1 MSLLSRFSARRRTL
15 IGVVHLQALPGS
27 PRSARSLR
35 EIRLAAVNDAKAYF
49 KADCD
54 GVIVEN
60 FGDVPFLRDS
70 VPAVVVASMTALALA
85 VKDVAAS
92 RPVGVNVLRNAA
104 CDALAVATGAEL
116 DFIRVNVLTS
126 VSVADQGLIE
136 GDAARLMRQRR
147 ELAPDVAV
155 LADLRVKHAAPL
167 REGDLD
173 VEVEELTQRALAD
186 VVLVTGKT
194 TGRAPSEQHLTSV
207 VAAAGATPVM
217 VASGISAD
225 SVHQFAA
232 AAGYVVGS
240 SLKRGGVL
248 AAPVDPKRVAALRKA
263 IDSLTPKSRGS
274 HVA

>member
-1 MSLLSRFSARRRTL
+1 MSLLPRLCARRRSL

-27 PRSARSLR
+27 PRSARSIR
-35 EIRLAAVNDAKAYF
+35 EIRSAAVNDAKAYV
-49 KADCD
+49 KSDCD
-54 GVIVEN
+54 AVIVEN

-70 VPAVVVASMTALALA
+70 VPAVVVATMTALALA
-85 VKDVAAS
+85 VKEVADG

-104 CDALAVATGAEL
+104 CDALAIAAGAEL

-147 ELAPDVAV
+147 ALAPDVVV

-167 REGDLD
+167 REGDLE

-194 TGRAPSEQHLTSV
+194 TGRAPSEQHLASV
-207 VAAAGATPVM
+207 VAAAGATPVL
-217 VASGISAD
+217 VASGVSAD
-225 SVHQFAA
+225 TVSQFAS

-248 AAPVDPKRVAALRKA
+248 TAPVDPKRVAALRKA
-263 IDSLTPKSRGS
+263 IDSLAPKAR
-274 HVA
+274 